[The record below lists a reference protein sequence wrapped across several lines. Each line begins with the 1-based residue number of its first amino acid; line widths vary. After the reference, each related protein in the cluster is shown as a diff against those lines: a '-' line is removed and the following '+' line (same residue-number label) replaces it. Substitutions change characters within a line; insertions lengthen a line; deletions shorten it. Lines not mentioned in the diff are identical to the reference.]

1 MDTVEN
7 MEGRLLEALTRA
19 MLAEKVADKALAA
32 AMDAVAKV
40 EVLRQLQAAS
50 TAMVPLEGLSTSPDQ
65 PDPFEDPDEVAPPVR
80 LSPFTLRGAM
90 AQTVRQASEQFEK
103 GISEESTSGENEQ

>member
-1 MDTVEN
+1 MDTVET

-40 EVLRQLQAAS
+40 EVLRQLQAAGS
-50 TAMVPLEGLSTSPDQ
+50 VMPALDNLSTSPDQ
-65 PDPFEDPDEVAPPVR
+65 PDPFSDPDELAPPVR
-80 LSPFTLRGAM
+80 LSPFTLRATM
-90 AQTVRQASEQFEK
+90 AQTVKQASEQVEK
-103 GISEESTSGENEQ
+103 GLSDSSISGETE